1 MTEFLLRL
9 GIMSLQATVIIFV
22 VLILRFIFSKL
33 HIAKKY
39 IILLWIIPYIAMI
52 LPWSIKTP
60 FSFWKLTQEGQT
72 RLEQAVNTMPYSTD
86 RLVQVTIDADTLQEM
101 EENRQ
106 APPSLENIQSPSGTK
121 TENKKESVTY
131 IATEKVGN
139 TDGFFSN
146 LTIWDAF
153 IYSAFSIWLLGI
165 CIYMTNGVIS
175 SLKLKQ
181 KLLCSLCLK
190 ENIYVADEIKEPFVF
205 GIFSPKIYLPCNLT
219 TDNEYYVVEHEKTHI
234 YRKDSLKKLI
244 AFFITGIHWFNP
256 FSYVAFHMMTK
267 DMEMAC
273 DEETIQRIGVE
284 KRKDYASALLKL
296 STKKKNLLVPVA
308 FGEGNVKSRI
318 KNILK
323 YKKTIRVLAVLA
335 AVVVVILAAVFL
347 TKPIEKTVMFGNMRN
362 HDVITIPKA
371 DTPKAITVTYQ
382 GETYSFDES
391 FYEEFRIFLETLL
404 VYEEEV
410 SKSRS
415 ENRPEDVVISLEG
428 KVFYNFDAKME
439 TIWCDNR
446 VKPSMTYEIVE
457 PKLAIQFIT
466 EQISDLKI
474 KSFEDEIGDEI
485 ENVTQIPDDIIQF
498 PGNIA
503 DVSNYCGENGPF
515 LDYAD
520 EKYVVFHTVDR
531 FYVYDIEL
539 SEISME
545 MGFTDIFKVQVDNDN
560 LKACVHDVVG
570 DMITIYECDLK
581 ELSCMLYGPM
591 EVNAFDDLLVTSKC
605 VVHDPTVFRTKECV
619 QLSDGNFGYLESGSG
634 LLSDLSLI
642 CEDKNGN
649 RTVYEIFD
657 SETYEKGLQSDTQ
670 VFTGAYYMEPVD
682 FTHDGKKEYLVIDVK
697 DIQSDNQASAYLKVT
712 DEDGKIIWQ
721 KELGLPVAGW
731 NSYYLVWNQ
740 DGACIL
746 QYLPKVMQERGTYE
760 YRLFYLEEDGN
771 EVEVSTDTL
780 DFRLMPASDEVIGV
794 MIPKDEMIKF
804 ADDVNGYLENARLLI
819 STVNGVLKYQ
829 TPSKTYGYKEVYQM
843 PLEGLDIEV
852 SESAELNIT
861 KLQNYFEE

>member
-39 IILLWIIPYIAMI
+39 SILLWIIPYIAMI

-60 FSFWKLTQEGQT
+60 FSFWQLTQEGQT
-72 RLEQAVNTMPYSTD
+72 KLEQAVNTMPYSTD

-153 IYSAFSIWLLGI
+153 IYSAFSIWLLGL
-165 CIYMTNGVIS
+165 CIYMTNGGIS

-219 TDNEYYVVEHEKTHI
+219 TDNEYYVVQHEKTHI
-234 YRKDSLKKLI
+234 LRKDPLKKLI
-244 AFFITGIHWFNP
+244 TFLITGIHWFNP

-457 PKLAIQFIT
+457 PKLAKQFL
-466 EQISDLKI
+466 ELKI
-474 KSFEDEIGDEI
+474 LEWR
-485 ENVTQIPDDIIQF
+485 VTDYPADMESEAGQMEKEEAMDADI
-498 PGNIA
+498 
-503 DVSNYCGENGPF
+503 CGENGPF

-531 FYVYDIEL
+531 FYVYDMEL
-539 SEISME
+539 GEISMGI
-545 MGFTDIFKVQVDNDN
+545 GFTDIFKVEVDADN
-560 LKACVHDVVG
+560 LKVCVHDVVG

-591 EVNAFDDLLVTSKC
+591 EVNTFDDLLLTREC

-619 QLSDGNFGYLESGSG
+619 QLPDGSYLYLESGSG
-634 LLSDLSLI
+634 MLSDLSLI

-649 RTVYEIFD
+649 RTVLGIFD
-657 SETYEKGLQSDTQ
+657 SATYADGFEKEIQ

-712 DEDGKIIWQ
+712 DANGKIIWQ

-746 QYLPKVMQERGTYE
+746 QYLPKVMQERGAYE
-760 YRLFYLEEDGN
+760 YRLFYLEEDGS
-771 EVEVSTDTL
+771 EVEVAADTL
-780 DFRLMPASDEVIGV
+780 DFRLMPASDEVIEV
-794 MIPKDEMIKF
+794 TIPKDEMIQF

-819 STVNGVLKYQ
+819 STVNGVLQYQ

-852 SESAELNIT
+852 SKSVELNIT